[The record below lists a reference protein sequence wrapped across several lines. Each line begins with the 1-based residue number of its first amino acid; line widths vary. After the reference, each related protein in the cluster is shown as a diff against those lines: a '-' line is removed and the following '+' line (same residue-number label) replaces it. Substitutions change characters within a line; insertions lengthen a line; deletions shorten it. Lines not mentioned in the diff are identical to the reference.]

1 MKAVNLFAGTGT
13 LTRAFQNQ
21 GVEVI
26 WAQGESEDEAQ
37 IHRYNF
43 PDIPFYLGELSHAAD
58 KIPSHDILLA
68 SLSCGHFS
76 ISVNRAYQDKSREQL
91 YFVDSLLS
99 KHQPRA
105 VCFMFPAFQ
114 MLAHNN
120 EILELV
126 KQNNYQYSYRILEKG
141 VGRRIEGDANDELFF
156 QPLSN

>member
-1 MKAVNLFAGTGT
+1 MFVVNYSFSTTPHTFCYSKNNRNTPEKDNPKHMKAVNLFAGTGT

-37 IHRYNF
+37 IHRCNF

-68 SLSCGHFS
+68 SLSCGPFS

-105 VCFMFPAFQ
+105 VCFMFPA
-114 MLAHNN
+114 
-120 EILELV
+120 
-126 KQNNYQYSYRILEKG
+126 
-141 VGRRIEGDANDELFF
+141 
-156 QPLSN
+156 